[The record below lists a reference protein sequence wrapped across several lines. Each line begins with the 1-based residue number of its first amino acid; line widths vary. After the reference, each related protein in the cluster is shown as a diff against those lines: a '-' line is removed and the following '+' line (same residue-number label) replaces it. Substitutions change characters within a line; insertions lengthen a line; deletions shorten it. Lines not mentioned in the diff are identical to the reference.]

1 MYPNEEQK
9 ILLERHFGSCRFV
22 WNHFLEVRNKYH
34 AERRDDKKRG
44 LTGFD
49 TMKMLTSLKKD
60 VTWLN
65 EINSQSLQ
73 HSLVKLDMAFK
84 SFFRH
89 NTDYPNF
96 RSKKDNQYFIVP
108 SGFKATRNR
117 LVMPNFLEGIE
128 YRDRFSI
135 PQDIKQIIVTRDVDR
150 YYASIQ
156 YETDETLE
164 KGKGTIGI
172 DMGIKHFATT
182 SDGLQVE
189 PLNSMRKH
197 EKRLKRQQKKLS
209 RKKKGS
215 NNRRKQIARVRKIHR
230 QIRDGISSKPCSHT
244 RWSGEK

>member
-1 MYPNEEQK
+1 M
-9 ILLERHFGSCRFV
+9 
-22 WNHFLEVRNKYH
+22 NKYH
-34 AERRDDKKRG
+34 AEHRDDKKRG

-60 VTWLN
+60 TTWLN

-73 HSLVKLDMAFK
+73 HSLVRLDMAFK

-108 SGFKATRNR
+108 FGFKATQNR
-117 LVMPNFLEGIE
+117 LVMPKFLEGIE
-128 YRDRFSI
+128 YRDKSSI
-135 PQDIKQIIVTRDVDR
+135 PQDIKQIVVTRDVDR

-156 YETDETLE
+156 YETNEALE

-189 PLNSMRKH
+189 PLNSTRKH
-197 EKRLKRQQKKLS
+197 EKRLKRQQKKV
-209 RKKKGS
+209 S
-215 NNRRKQIARVRKIHR
+215 NNRIKRIARVRKIHR

-244 RWSGEK
+244 RWSGEKQN